1 MSLNE
6 YGRKT
11 IGDIKEQ
18 FGTSME
24 SFVLRAH
31 PAAMGDQRTVSMRGN
46 TLLGSKTA
54 LLLSSGLNNFVTS

>member
-46 TLLGSKTA
+46 TLLGSKTEPC
-54 LLLSSGLNNFVTS
+54 F